1 MVIFQLSYGESGI
14 TNVLSVLMEKKRT
27 TCKNRQVIQAK
38 RQKRTEKQGRGML
51 KMKSTLTEMK
61 TAFDRLISRLDMV
74 KERIGELEK
83 PSQKLPKL
91 KLKITQEL

>member
-1 MVIFQLSYGESGI
+1 
-14 TNVLSVLMEKKRT
+14 
-27 TCKNRQVIQAK
+27 
-38 RQKRTEKQGRGML
+38 ML
-51 KMKSTLTEMK
+51 KMRSTLTEMK

-74 KERIGELEK
+74 KEKIGELEE